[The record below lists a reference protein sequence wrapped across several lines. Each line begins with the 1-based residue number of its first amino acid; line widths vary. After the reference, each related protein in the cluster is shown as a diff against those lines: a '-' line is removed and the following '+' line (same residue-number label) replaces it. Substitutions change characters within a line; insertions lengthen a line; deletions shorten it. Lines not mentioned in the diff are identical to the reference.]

1 MNPTEKP
8 VWPHLNYCRLTAHPS
23 GSWCKKIKGKLHYFG
38 PLGDPDLALRR
49 YLAFANA
56 SVNAQPTPEVVEKS
70 QITINHAMNKFLT
83 ERRAAVE
90 SGELSAGQYA
100 RYRSIT
106 THTLDT
112 LGRERPFASLQ
123 PADFAILRKSLKGGP
138 VTLKNRITWIRTIL
152 HWGEEYFGIKLA
164 YGGQFDK
171 PSRRAMQQGS
181 KRRELFTPVEIQAL
195 LKHASPT
202 TRCFVLLGINCA
214 FGPGDIANIRK
225 DEIDLAGGVH
235 RHPRGK
241 TSIPRICPLWP
252 ETVKALKEY
261 KRPNVLLPDLFF
273 VTRFGVPW
281 VRESIKRDAAG
292 VVKSTA
298 RTDAIAQEF
307 EKLCKTAEVRYRGF
321 YAFRHT
327 FRSVADEVADV
338 TAIECI
344 MGHLKP
350 GMGGVYTQLMGNGLA
365 RLKAV
370 TDHVHK
376 WSTQSASRRGANHS
390 ASRERPAR

>member
-8 VWPHLNYCRLTAHPS
+8 VWPHLNYCRLTPHPS
-23 GSWCKKIKGKLHYFG
+23 GSWCKKINGKLHYFG
-38 PLGDPDLALRR
+38 PINNPDLALRR
-49 YLAFANA
+49 YLAHATA
-56 SVNAQPTPEVVEKS
+56 SLDDRPTPEVVEKS
-70 QITINHAMNKFLT
+70 TVTLNHAMNKFLT

-90 SGELSAGQYA
+90 SGELSAGQFA

-112 LGRERPFASLQ
+112 LGRDRLFASLQ
-123 PADFAILRKSLKGGP
+123 PADFATLRKSLRGGP

-152 HWGEEYFGIKLA
+152 HWAEEYFGVKVA

-171 PSRRAMQQGS
+171 PSRRVMSQGS
-181 KRRELFTPVEIQAL
+181 KRRQLFTPAEIQAL

-214 FGPGDIANIRK
+214 FGPGDIANIRG
-225 DEIDLAGGVH
+225 DEIDLKAGVH

-252 ETVKALKEY
+252 ETVKALKNY
-261 KRPNVLLPDLFF
+261 KRPNQMLPHLFF

-298 RTDAIAQEF
+298 RSDAIGQEF
-307 EKLCKTAEVRYRGF
+307 DKLCVVAGVQTRGF

-338 TAIECI
+338 TAIECV
-344 MGHLKP
+344 MGHVKQ
-350 GMGGVYTQLMGNGLA
+350 GMGGVYTQLMGNGMA

-370 TDHVHK
+370 TDHVRK
-376 WSTQSASRRGANHS
+376 WSRRSASRRGAS
-390 ASRERPAR
+390 PAASLARPGR